1 MSMKSENFSE
11 INININI
18 DGENG
23 LTKYTCTECGKE
35 FEDQI
40 SWKKHTSIH
49 GEKQFPC
56 PYPNCG
62 KKFLDNSKL
71 RRHILVH
78 TVL

>member
-1 MSMKSENFSE
+1 MKSENFSD

-40 SWKKHTSIH
+40 CWKKHLSIH